1 MNSDKCV
8 LLVEDNEDSRFSLS
22 KLLEFEGYRVLEA
35 GDGAQAIDLAIREKP
50 DLILM
55 DLSLPILDGLSA
67 VKEIRQN
74 ESLNATPIIALSAY
88 DVSDIKAKTRDAG
101 FTDYATKP
109 LEFDHLMTLM
119 TKYLSLGGR
128 A

>member
-1 MNSDKCV
+1 MDSVKCV

-22 KLLEFEGYRVLEA
+22 RLLEFEGYRVLEA

-55 DLSLPILDGLSA
+55 DLSLPVVDGLSA

-74 ESLNATPIIALSAY
+74 ESLNAIPIIALSAF
-88 DVSDIKAKTRDAG
+88 DESDIQAKTHNAG

-109 LEFDHLMTLM
+109 LEFDRLMTLM
-119 TKYLSLGGR
+119 TKYLPFSKR

>member
-22 KLLEFEGYRVLEA
+22 RLLEFEGYRVLEA

-55 DLSLPILDGLSA
+55 DLSLPVVDGLSA

-74 ESLNATPIIALSAY
+74 ESLNNTPIIALSAY
-88 DVSDIKAKTRDAG
+88 DASDIQAKTRGAG

-109 LEFDHLMTLM
+109 LEFEHLMLLM
-119 TKYLSLGGR
+119 TKYLPLGGR